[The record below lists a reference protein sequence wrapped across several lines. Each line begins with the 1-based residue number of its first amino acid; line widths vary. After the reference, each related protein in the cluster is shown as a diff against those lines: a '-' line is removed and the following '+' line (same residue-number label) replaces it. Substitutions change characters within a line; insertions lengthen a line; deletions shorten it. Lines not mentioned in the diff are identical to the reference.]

1 MSVSTC
7 IKCSGHSFEIALF
20 TPVGDSRKFS
30 MVQCSGCGTPIGV
43 MDPATGLQ
51 IEALKSQIAA
61 IDERL
66 NRIARALQ
74 E

>member
-1 MSVSTC
+1 MSISTC
-7 IKCSGHSFEIALF
+7 IKCNGHSFEIVLF
-20 TPVGDSRKFS
+20 TPVGDSRRLS

-43 MDPATGLQ
+43 MDAGTGLQ

-66 NRIARALQ
+66 SRIARTLQ
-74 E
+74 A

>member
-7 IKCSGHSFEIALF
+7 IKCNGHSFEIVLF
-20 TPVGDSRKFS
+20 TPVGDSRKLS
-30 MVQCSGCGTPIGV
+30 MVQCSGCGTPIGL
-43 MDPATGLQ
+43 MDPGAGLQ